1 MINRTYSPYDIFITQ
16 KRLVHWNFWVSLLL
30 TFSLY
35 FSMFVGLF
43 LDHVEHVDC
52 SVEPQGCVLYTLC
65 CRLLR
70 PLVPHPHSCFRGP
83 TSITRMSPQF
93 LKAAI
98 MQSHDCAQYLKIC
111 TNLGLLNTNQEKLAK
126 MLNIYHNLT
135 MLYSFTCL
143 YDSFMNVTAQNFNQF
158 VYLSSHLSCLETI
171 KTGYLPIISLEP

>member
-1 MINRTYSPYDIFITQ
+1 
-16 KRLVHWNFWVSLLL
+16 
-30 TFSLY
+30 
-35 FSMFVGLF
+35 MFVGLF

-52 SVEPQGCVLYTLC
+52 SVEPQGCVLYSLC

-83 TSITRMSPQF
+83 PSITRMSPQF

-135 MLYSFTCL
+135 MLYSFTCFYMIL
-143 YDSFMNVTAQNFNQF
+143 
-158 VYLSSHLSCLETI
+158 
-171 KTGYLPIISLEP
+171 